1 MKEMIIRT
9 LNVGETCCFYY
20 TFRGNAAVES
30 VFYKKNL
37 LVFCK
42 SCVCLVSG
50 MESYFIQDAACL
62 MTVSITYF
70 LFLKAVF
77 H

>member
-37 LVFCK
+37 LQK
-42 SCVCLVSG
+42 L
-50 MESYFIQDAACL
+50 
-62 MTVSITYF
+62 F
-70 LFLKAVF
+70 LFSFRGWNRISFKMMLV
-77 H
+77 